1 MYFTVLGDMRAALSA
16 KEIFVI
22 AKEVFASLLG
32 QSFVLAKIIKPK
44 IPDQDAARS
53 FVILLPAKRS
63 PKIEVWKSHRPLRTL
78 SLSFDEPKAT
88 KHVLHSKP
96 IFNFEILPVP
106 LWNFDDLCFTREL
119 LTLFCQ
125 LTVELGQSPKEP
137 VRIPNDYFGEGFALI
152 FAKPHRAPMHVSTF
166 HLAVLY
172 EFASDDHDF

>member
-16 KEIFVI
+16 KEVFVI
-22 AKEVFASLLG
+22 AKKLFAPLLG

-63 PKIEVWKSHRPLRTL
+63 PKIEVWKSYRPLRTL
-78 SLSFDEPKAT
+78 SLRFDEPKVA
-88 KHVLHSKP
+88 KRVLHSKP
-96 IFNFEILPVP
+96 IFNFEILDVP
-106 LWNFDDLCFTREL
+106 LWNFDGLCFTREL

-137 VRIPNDYFGEGFALI
+137 VRIPNDYFSEGFALI
-152 FAKPHRAPMHVSTF
+152 FAKPHLAPMHVCTF
-166 HLAVLY
+166 L
-172 EFASDDHDF
+172 